1 MSNSTRLQA
10 TVDQAAPADVVALF
24 AEVAL
29 DRKAIRAERLALLAE
44 LVAEQFS
51 NAGADA
57 AEDGRSAQ
65 LAAARHLER
74 AANLARKAADR
85 ERARC
90 AAGCRPATRRGP
102 DDLPQEPA

>member
-1 MSNSTRLQA
+1 MSNSTRLQT
-10 TVDQAAPADVVALF
+10 TVDQDAPAGVVALF

-29 DRKAIRAERLALLAE
+29 DRRATRAERLALLVE

-51 NAGADA
+51 SAGADA
-57 AEDGRSAQ
+57 AGDGRSAQ

-90 AAGCRPATRRGP
+90 AADCRPATGRET
-102 DDLPQEPA
+102 DLVPQEPA